1 MKKPRQ
7 SLICY
12 SVVHPG
18 FRIFTVFLLLAVYGC
33 KIKVTTPEHGL
44 VYTESGSYICE
55 SGLSCEID
63 VSTTDF
69 SEEFI
74 AEAPDDKEFLY
85 WRKRFK
91 GFCGGS
97 SKPCSL
103 STANFSDYDS
113 LLGVLQSNTVFY
125 LEPVFRLKNQS
136 AVACFNPERY
146 ATGSSMTLAYRLSPP
161 TVGGDQLLI
170 FENNIAEESTAPFGR
185 VQAEH
190 TDMCWERFDNGLKE
204 YLNGQKEC
212 KSVDFKGV
220 QYYDVN
226 PSSKEVVHYGEA
238 FGLGDLSDSISLFLP
253 PPAQKF
259 AMLPGDQYETDWE
272 DRPPNGGRIH
282 EINRIT
288 KYEGM
293 ETIYGVA
300 GAFETCKFSQKLTE
314 PGSLP
319 THIDQWY
326 SVGSGV
332 LVKEIRY
339 SNYEDS
345 PDNVRKLV
353 YGNLNGKEL

>member
-1 MKKPRQ
+1 MKNLQR

-12 SVVHPG
+12 SVMHLG
-18 FRIFTVFLLLAVYGC
+18 FRVFTVSLLLAVHGC
-33 KIKVTTPEHGL
+33 KIEVTTPELGL

-69 SEEFI
+69 SEIFI
-74 AEAPDDKEFLY
+74 ADAPDDKIFSY
-85 WRKRFK
+85 WRKRSK
-91 GFCGGS
+91 GLCGGS

-103 STANFSDYDS
+103 STASFSDNDS
-113 LLGVLQSNTVFY
+113 LLGVLQSDTVFY
-125 LEPVFRLKNQS
+125 LEPVFRLKDQS

-146 ATGSSMTLAYRLSPP
+146 ATGSSMTLAYWLTPS
-161 TVGGDQLLI
+161 TVGGDQLKI
-170 FENNIAEESTAPFGR
+170 YENNIAEESTAPFGR

-190 TDMCWERFDNGLKE
+190 IDMCWERFDNGPEE

-212 KSVDFKGV
+212 KSVEFRGV

-238 FGLGDLSDSISLFLP
+238 FGLGDLSDSISQNIP

-282 EINRIT
+282 EINGVT

-293 ETIYGVA
+293 ETIYSVA
-300 GAFETCKFSQKLTE
+300 GAFETCKFSQILT
-314 PGSLP
+314 GSSGIP
-319 THIDQWY
+319 IHIDQWF

-339 SNYEDS
+339 SSYEDS
-345 PDNVRKLV
+345 PDDVRELV
-353 YGNLNGKEL
+353 YGNLNGEEL